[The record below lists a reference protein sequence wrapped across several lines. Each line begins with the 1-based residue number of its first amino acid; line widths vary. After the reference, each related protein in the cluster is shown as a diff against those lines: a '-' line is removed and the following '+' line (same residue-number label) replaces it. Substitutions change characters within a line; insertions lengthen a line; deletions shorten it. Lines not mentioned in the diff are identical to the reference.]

1 RIATYPPSWRWR
13 IIRRGKSMGVV
24 IEGAGFSSYDAA
36 RFAGRVALTDF
47 LDALTQER
55 LREKQAEEKG
65 S

>member
-1 RIATYPPSWRWR
+1 
-13 IIRRGKSMGVV
+13 MGVV